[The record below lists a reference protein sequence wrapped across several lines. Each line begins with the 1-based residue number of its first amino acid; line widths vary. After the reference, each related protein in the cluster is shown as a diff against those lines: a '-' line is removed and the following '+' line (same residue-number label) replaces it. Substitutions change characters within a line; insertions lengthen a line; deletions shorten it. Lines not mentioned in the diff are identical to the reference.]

1 MKKFFEN
8 LKLVAKTY
16 FLSDYFLRGG
26 EKMPLIRIDVPEG
39 TDTEKKKIIHKKVRE
54 VVLRT
59 LAPKQVKYDY
69 VSIREAYGIIG
80 DGLPVIDVD
89 LRPGREPERKKGLVD
104 GIAEVLHETM
114 GVNAEDIYCIFRETP
129 APNHYTGGEPL
140 PDWVPADK

>member
-1 MKKFFEN
+1 MKKILEN
-8 LKLVAKTY
+8 LKLVAKSY
-16 FLSDYFLRGG
+16 FLSDYFSGG
-26 EKMPLIRIDVPEG
+26 KKMPLIRIDVPEG

>member
-1 MKKFFEN
+1 MKNIFQN

-16 FLSDYFLRGG
+16 FLGDYFLKG

-39 TDTEKKKIIHKKVRE
+39 TDTEKKKIIHKRVRE

>member
-1 MKKFFEN
+1 M
-8 LKLVAKTY
+8 
-16 FLSDYFLRGG
+16 
-26 EKMPLIRIDVPEG
+26 
-39 TDTEKKKIIHKKVRE
+39 RE

-104 GIAEVLHETM
+104 GIAEVLNETL
-114 GVNAEDIYCIFRETP
+114 GVKAEDIYCIFRETP
-129 APNHYTGGEPL
+129 ASDHYTGGGWQRSRIGNLIACIWKRLINNFKQL
-140 PDWVPADK
+140 P

>member
-1 MKKFFEN
+1 MKNIFQN

-16 FLSDYFLRGG
+16 FLSDYFLRGK
-26 EKMPLIRIDVPEG
+26 KMPLIRIDVPEG

>member
-1 MKKFFEN
+1 MKKIFEN
-8 LKLVAKTY
+8 FKLVAKTY
-16 FLSDYFLRGG
+16 FLSDYFLRGK
-26 EKMPLIRIDVPEG
+26 KMPLIRIDVPEG
-39 TDTEKKKIIHKKVRE
+39 TDTEKKRIIHKKVRE

>member
-1 MKKFFEN
+1 
-8 LKLVAKTY
+8 VTI
-16 FLSDYFLRGG
+16 FLRGK
-26 EKMPLIRIDVPEG
+26 KMPLIRIDVPEG

>member
-1 MKKFFEN
+1 MKNIFQN

-16 FLSDYFLRGG
+16 FLSDYFLRGK
-26 EKMPLIRIDVPEG
+26 KMPLIRIDVPEG
-39 TDTEKKKIIHKKVRE
+39 TDTEKKKIIHKRVRE

>member
-8 LKLVAKTY
+8 LKLVAKIY
-16 FLSDYFLRGG
+16 FLSDYFLRGK
-26 EKMPLIRIDVPEG
+26 KMPLIRIDVPEG
-39 TDTEKKKIIHKKVRE
+39 TDTEKKKIIHKRVRE

>member
-1 MKKFFEN
+1 MKKIFEN
-8 LKLVAKTY
+8 LKLLAKTY
-16 FLSDYFLRGG
+16 FLSDYFLRGK
-26 EKMPLIRIDVPEG
+26 KMPLIRIDVPEG

>member
-16 FLSDYFLRGG
+16 FLSDYFLRGK
-26 EKMPLIRIDVPEG
+26 KMPLIRIDVPEG
-39 TDTEKKKIIHKKVRE
+39 TDTEKKKIIHKRVRE

>member
-1 MKKFFEN
+1 
-8 LKLVAKTY
+8 
-16 FLSDYFLRGG
+16 
-26 EKMPLIRIDVPEG
+26 MPLIRIDVPEG
-39 TDTEKKKIIHKKVRE
+39 TETETKQIIHKRVRE

-104 GIAEVLHETM
+104 GIAEVLNETM
-114 GVNAEDIYCIFRETP
+114 GVKAEDIYCIFRETP
-129 APNHYTGGEPL
+129 ASDHYTGGEPL
-140 PDWVPADK
+140 PEWVPADK

>member
-1 MKKFFEN
+1 MKKIFEN

-16 FLSDYFLRGG
+16 FLSDYLLRGK
-26 EKMPLIRIDVPEG
+26 KMPLIRIDVPEG
-39 TDTEKKKIIHKKVRE
+39 TDTEKKKIIHKRVRE